1 MTRHE
6 LAEPVPTIFART
18 LTNQL
23 TCVKTADSDLCDL
36 AVVLLPC
43 LNVDTDEHYSIFLER
58 EWHWLRDINDIEIVE
73 SICGSLLCLSFC
85 PSRLTILPSVYAMT

>member
-1 MTRHE
+1 MTSHE
-6 LAEPVPTIFART
+6 LTEPVPAVFAWT

-23 TCVKTADSDLCDL
+23 TCVKTADSDFCDL

-58 EWHWLRDINDIEIVE
+58 EWHWLRDINDIEIFE
-73 SICGSLLCLSFC
+73 SIVGSLLCLSFC
-85 PSRLTILPSVYAMT
+85 PSCLTIVPRVYDMT